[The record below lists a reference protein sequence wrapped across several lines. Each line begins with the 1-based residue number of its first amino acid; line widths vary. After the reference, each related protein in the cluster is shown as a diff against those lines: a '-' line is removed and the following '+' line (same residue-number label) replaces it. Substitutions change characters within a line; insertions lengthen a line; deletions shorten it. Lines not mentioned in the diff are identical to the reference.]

1 MLCRN
6 FVINDRRTSVRMEA
20 EFWKA
25 LEEVARR
32 RRMTVAAL
40 VSEVD
45 RGRDGSPL
53 TSALRVMA
61 VRYFRETLNG
71 SDATETSLSNV
82 VLRTTFPLAM
92 SS

>member
-1 MLCRN
+1 M
-6 FVINDRRTSVRMEA
+6 
-20 EFWKA
+20 
-25 LEEVARR
+25 ARR
-32 RRMTVAAL
+32 RSMTVAAL

-45 RGRDGSPL
+45 RGRGGSPP

-71 SDATETSLSNV
+71 SDAPEAFPTHV
-82 VLRTTFPLAM
+82 VLRTTFSLAM